1 MTARDAELSNP
12 VLEVRGLSVRLG
24 GRTVLDAINLIISP
38 GEFVGLI
45 GSNGAGKTTLFR
57 VVLGL
62 LTPTAGSVT
71 IARQPGSKRPSVGYL
86 PQKVELDAD
95 APLRARDIV
104 ALGLDGGRLG
114 IRLRSAVRENAVE
127 EILDAVGAYEF
138 ADQRIGRLSGGQ
150 QQRVLLAHA
159 LISRPRLLLLD
170 EPLANLDPVSVH
182 DIVALLATLC
192 RERDVAVILSAHD
205 INPLL
210 PVMNRV
216 AYLAE
221 GRAAV
226 GTTNDV
232 IQDEV
237 LTRLYGRGINVIR
250 AEGHVFVVT
259 SDEHTLT
266 T

>member
-24 GRTVLDAINLIISP
+24 GRTVLDTIDLIISP

-62 LTPTAGSVT
+62 LTPTAGRVT
-71 IARQPGSKRPSVGYL
+71 IARQPGSRRPSVGYL

-95 APLRARDIV
+95 APLRARDVV
-104 ALGLDGGRLG
+104 ALGFDGGRLG

-127 EILDAVGAYEF
+127 EILDAVGASEF

-250 AEGHVFVVT
+250 AKGHVFVVT